1 MFLNPWYLQ
10 QGAQPPPAAADS
22 PNNSSGGS
30 GGSPAPERAMGE
42 RMEEGGGS
50 SHSPSPAPSLV
61 SAGSSSSC
69 PPHPSPASAA
79 HVAALQVG
87 KLLSNQFT
95 NLNEKYSMLY
105 QPNVS
110 GGPQAGLDS
119 SCDTGGSPLL
129 LQVGYSHLTRFDR
142 EQGTGVVLL
151 NEYELCVVQVF
162 LFIVEDQTM

>member
-10 QGAQPPPAAADS
+10 QGGQPPPASADS

-30 GGSPAPERAMGE
+30 GGSPAPERVAMMMGE

-61 SAGSSSSC
+61 SAGSSNSC

-87 KLLSNQFT
+87 VLLSINQFADSKDKQIKESINIKT
-95 NLNEKYSMLY
+95 LNF
-105 QPNVS
+105 P
-110 GGPQAGLDS
+110 GGPEAGLDS

-129 LQVGYSHLTRFDR
+129 LQVGCLNT
-142 EQGTGVVLL
+142 QLL
-151 NEYELCVVQVF
+151 
-162 LFIVEDQTM
+162 IVCSQAEMDETASKL